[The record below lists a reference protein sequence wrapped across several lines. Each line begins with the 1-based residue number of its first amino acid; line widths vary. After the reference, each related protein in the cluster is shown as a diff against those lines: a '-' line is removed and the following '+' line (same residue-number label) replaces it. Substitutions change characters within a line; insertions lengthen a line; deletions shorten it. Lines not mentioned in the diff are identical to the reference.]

1 MKPENR
7 RVPKTND
14 QGSAPAEKPEAE
26 KAGRPIW
33 AWLRTAFGV
42 VLVLGIAIGMA
53 WSGKR
58 YVTTT
63 NRFGISEIVVTGAK
77 MRTAD
82 EVITVSA
89 LVKGSNIFSLDPDQT
104 RTRLLTDAWI
114 EDALVSRRLPGSVY
128 IQVKEREAAAIVAM
142 GETYLAT
149 REGDVFKRLEARD
162 PTELP
167 IITGLEMKRIADDR
181 EGTKRDIRKAIDLA
195 VEFERTPLAI
205 RSPLQEVHLESDGSM
220 AVVVGKSAVTVKLG
234 QPPYRKKLD
243 EAVKVFAELD
253 KRGAKPDTIML
264 DNEGRPERV
273 VVRMK

>member
-7 RVPKTND
+7 RIAKQPEQESAGDEQPKK
-14 QGSAPAEKPEAE
+14 GSS
-26 KAGRPIW
+26 RPIW
-33 AWLRTAFGV
+33 NWLRTAFGIA
-42 VLVLGIAIGMA
+42 LVLGIAIGMA

-63 NRFGISEIVVTGAK
+63 SRFGISEIVVTGSK

-82 EVITVSA
+82 EVVTVSA

-104 RTRLLTDAWI
+104 RSRLISDAWI
-114 EDALVSRRLPGSVY
+114 EDAVVTRRLPGSVY

-149 REGDVFKRLEARD
+149 REGDVFKRLESRD

-167 IITGLEMKRIADDR
+167 IITGLEMKRIAEDR
-181 EGTKRDIRKAIDLA
+181 EGAKRDIRKAIDLA